1 MLSRYTPWF
10 STDAFSRPFRPFF
23 DLGFPWS
30 LGADLAPTALAGAPQ
45 VDILENDGGVELVCD
60 VPGCGP
66 DDIGITAENGVL
78 TIHARRKAEA
88 ETEGAAMLRS
98 ERYHGEFTRS
108 FALGEHYDMDQ
119 VSASLQNGVLTVKVA
134 KRPEATPR
142 RIPIRLGAEG
152 MNKQLGGKSVEAESE
167 AAS

>member
-1 MLSRYTPWF
+1 MLARYTPWF
-10 STDAFSRPFRPFF
+10 STDTLFRPLF
-23 DLGFPWS
+23 GFPWN
-30 LGADLAPTALAGAPQ
+30 LGADLASTALAGAPR

-78 TIHARRKAEA
+78 TIHVRRKEDS
-88 ETEGAAMLRS
+88 EGAAMIRS

-142 RIPIRLGAEG
+142 RIPVRLGADDAS
-152 MNKQLGGKSVEAESE
+152 KQLGAKPAEAQLE
-167 AAS
+167 AASS

>member
-1 MLSRYTPWF
+1 MLARYTPWF
-10 STDAFSRPFRPFF
+10 STDAFLRPLRSFSPFF
-23 DLGFPWS
+23 GFGFPWD
-30 LGADLAPTALAGAPQ
+30 LGADLASTALAGAPR
-45 VDILENDGGVELVCD
+45 VDILENDSSVELVCD

-66 DDIGITAENGVL
+66 DDISVTAENGVV
-78 TIHARRKAEA
+78 TIHARRTAES
-88 ETEGAAMLRS
+88 EAASMIRS
-98 ERYHGEFTRS
+98 ERYRGEFTRS
-108 FALGEHYDMDQ
+108 FALGEDYDMDQ

-152 MNKQLGGKSVEAESE
+152 VNKQLGAGSAE

>member
-1 MLSRYTPWF
+1 MLARYTPWF
-10 STDAFSRPFRPFF
+10 STDALFRPFRPLF
-23 DLGFPWS
+23 DLGFPWE
-30 LGADLAPTALAGAPQ
+30 LGADLASPALAGAPR
-45 VDILENDGGVELVCD
+45 VDILESDSGVELVCD

-78 TIHARRKAEA
+78 TIHARRKP
-88 ETEGAAMLRS
+88 EGDEAAMIRS
-98 ERYHGEFTRS
+98 ERYHGELTRS

-142 RIPIRLGAEG
+142 RIPIRLGSEG
-152 MNKQLGGKSVEAESE
+152 MNKQLGGKPVEAEPE